1 MKNTGA
7 AQREYAA
14 AVSEAAHRGKG
25 LLFAARSQF
34 ESAELSFREYEA
46 IKIEGS
52 SKAQKDG
59 IVKRSGRLTKVR
71 DDYQKVFTFKQ
82 VEWTLASLYRIG
94 NLYETFADTLF
105 QAPPPPEI
113 KKLGDEYVEEYRVLL
128 EEKATPLED
137 KAVDAYK
144 RTIEEAKKSGVAN
157 EWTKRTLRSLN
168 KLRKK
173 EFPLQKDAKFAFE
186 AQPLAIPEVPGHVPP
201 APASQPA
208 SQKANP

>member
-1 MKNTGA
+1 MNNLGGA
-7 AQREYAA
+7 RREYAA
-14 AVSEAAHRGKG
+14 AVAEAAKRAKG
-25 LLFAARSQF
+25 QLFAARSQF
-34 ESAELSFREYEA
+34 EVAELEFREYDA

-52 SKAQKDG
+52 SKSQKDG
-59 IVKRSGRLTKVR
+59 IVRRSGRLTKIR
-71 DDYQKVFTFKQ
+71 DDYQKVFPFKQ

-105 QAPPPPEI
+105 AAPPPPEI

-157 EWTKRTLRSLN
+157 EWTKRTMRSLN